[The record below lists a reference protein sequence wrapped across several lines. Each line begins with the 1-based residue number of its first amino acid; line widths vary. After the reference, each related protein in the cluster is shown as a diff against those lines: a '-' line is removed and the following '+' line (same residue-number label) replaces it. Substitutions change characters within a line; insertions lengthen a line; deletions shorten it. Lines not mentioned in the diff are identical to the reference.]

1 MATTAAERQRERHNR
16 KLENGFKK
24 RAFYINETS
33 LKILEA
39 FKNKHDLE
47 SLDDA
52 LNTILESLK

>member
-1 MATTAAERQRERHNR
+1 MATTAAERQKERHNR

-33 LKILEA
+33 LKALEDYR
-39 FKNKHDLE
+39 NKHDLE

-52 LNTILESLK
+52 LNAILKSLK

>member
-24 RAFYINETS
+24 RAFYINEKS
-33 LKILEA
+33 LKVLEDYR
-39 FKNKHDLE
+39 NKHGLE

-52 LNTILESLK
+52 LNMILESK